1 MFTGL
6 LQLALPADGPRPA
19 TYRARVTDREGLHSE
34 WVGGSLEAPR
44 EMLEGEICDNTRLLC
59 AGDALCA
66 EARCTPPGAL
76 VECPVAWEAY
86 ALEVDEFG
94 LSVVQGDNTGA
105 PGLIQ
110 GSCGGGTATQVY
122 RFVPPLDARYEFALN
137 GEGFEADSVLYIR
150 DFCAFD
156 ETPFAGEVACNDD
169 TENADPA
176 ARRPLGS
183 STLQVDL
190 SAGVPYFVFI
200 DSSEMVD
207 WRCGRSTR

>member
-1 MFTGL
+1 M
-6 LQLALPADGPRPA
+6 
-19 TYRARVTDREGLHSE
+19 
-34 WVGGSLEAPR
+34 
-44 EMLEGEICDNTRLLC
+44 
-59 AGDALCA
+59 
-66 EARCTPPGAL
+66 
-76 VECPVAWEAY
+76 
-86 ALEVDEFG
+86 
-94 LSVVQGDNTGA
+94 QGDNTGA

-200 DSSEMVD
+200 DSSGNGGLALWSVPHAEREGDDSWWFSVD
-207 WRCGRSTR
+207 AVLTA